1 MKTER
6 EECSIFNWEGKA
18 KTNSIGALLLIK
30 KSDLSFVSCMISL
43 ELLLMCFVMWFSAQE
58 PSPKMSTPL
67 QLLNNINCSQ

>member
-6 EECSIFNWEGKA
+6 KKCSIFNWEGKA

-30 KSDLSFVSCMISL
+30 KSDFSFVSCVISL
-43 ELLLMCFVMWFSAQE
+43 ELVLMWFFAQE